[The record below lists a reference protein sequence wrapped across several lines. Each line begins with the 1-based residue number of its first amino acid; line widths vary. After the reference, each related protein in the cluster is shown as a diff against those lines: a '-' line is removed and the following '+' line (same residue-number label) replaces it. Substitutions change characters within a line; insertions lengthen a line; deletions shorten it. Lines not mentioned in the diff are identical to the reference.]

1 MPDPNELDTLMA
13 AKAELTVEQCALALE
28 NTIDVHTPLNEKRH
42 ILACIETV
50 RAVAHHKGGHRCE
63 KPCW

>member
-42 ILACIETV
+42 ILTCIETV
-50 RAVAHHKGGHRCE
+50 RAVAQKGDAHADR
-63 KPCW
+63 KQN